1 MENYLKLVD
10 SLVYLIGIDYFYVE
24 VYLFYC

>member
-10 SLVYLIGIDYFYVE
+10 SLVYLIGINYFYVE

>member
-10 SLVYLIGIDYFYVE
+10 CLVYLIGIDYFYVE